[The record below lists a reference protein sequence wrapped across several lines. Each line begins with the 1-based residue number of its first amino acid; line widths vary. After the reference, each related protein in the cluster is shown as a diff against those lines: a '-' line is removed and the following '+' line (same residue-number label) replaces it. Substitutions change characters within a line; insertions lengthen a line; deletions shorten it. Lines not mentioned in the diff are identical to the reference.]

1 MNRRDFIKTSAL
13 VTAALAASP
22 LKGEATRD
30 KTDVKGYREIGKT
43 GLKMSDISMGSIGL
57 NSSSFLLRALDRGIN
72 YIDTSPDYGDAE
84 KQIGGAMKRIKRD
97 RVIIASKFCRTRAE
111 GGHLRLGSSKKD
123 YISAV
128 EDSLSR
134 MKTDYMDICFVHS
147 VGSESA
153 DLREEKKRMLS
164 EEMLAAAAALKKAGK
179 IRFLGVSSHGPNN
192 MEALLMEAVRSDD
205 FDVIMPAFNFM
216 KFPDLP
222 GVLKDAR
229 DAILARETKKRAW
242 LMNIELL
249 REAHRKGIGV
259 IAMKTL
265 AGEREFSFSSHGE
278 PFQPAAFKWVLS
290 YPEISGLVVTIKSIS
305 QLDLYLSASGQKL
318 ETADLKTLNRYA
330 QRYSREYCRT
340 GCNECQAGCPFG
352 VEIATAL
359 RYQMYFRDYGL
370 EKRAMESYARLGKNA
385 VACIDCDGE
394 LCARACPYG
403 LRLRALLRETHE
415 TLSFTV

>member
-1 MNRRDFIKTSAL
+1 
-13 VTAALAASP
+13 
-22 LKGEATRD
+22 
-30 KTDVKGYREIGKT
+30 
-43 GLKMSDISMGSIGL
+43 
-57 NSSSFLLRALDRGIN
+57 
-72 YIDTSPDYGDAE
+72 
-84 KQIGGAMKRIKRD
+84 
-97 RVIIASKFCRTRAE
+97 
-111 GGHLRLGSSKKD
+111 
-123 YISAV
+123 
-128 EDSLSR
+128 
-134 MKTDYMDICFVHS
+134 
-147 VGSESA
+147 
-153 DLREEKKRMLS
+153 
-164 EEMLAAAAALKKAGK
+164 
-179 IRFLGVSSHGPNN
+179 
-192 MEALLMEAVRSDD
+192 
-205 FDVIMPAFNFM
+205 
-216 KFPDLP
+216 
-222 GVLKDAR
+222 
-229 DAILARETKKRAW
+229 
-242 LMNIELL
+242 
-249 REAHRKGIGV
+249 
-259 IAMKTL
+259 MKTL

-318 ETADLKTLNRYA
+318 ETADLKTLDRYA